1 MTGGVHDMTGG
12 VHGMTGGVPLLFQAP
27 ADCDALL
34 EQILAGVL
42 FQRM

>member
-1 MTGGVHDMTGG
+1 MTGG